1 MKLKNTFQ
9 KVFPVLVVAA
19 TIFATPTG
27 SFALETTPTVS
38 AASPADSTQDKNLVG
53 NQALAIPASEVSES
67 TDFDTAM
74 ATLSHY
80 LVYRADGQRHFDTEK
95 AKEENASHYL
105 LVAGENL
112 NRVAD
117 NNEVMIYSLETR
129 DMPGYGNWCGPG
141 HSGQV
146 PQSILSTLS
155 AKSMINAMVRE
166 DTSLAH
172 ATGSWFKEFV
182 KTGANSMESEK
193 TRWPLLLLHISIPP
207 RAIH

>member
-1 MKLKNTFQ
+1 MLNK
-9 KVFPVLVVAA
+9 
-19 TIFATPTG
+19 
-27 SFALETTPTVS
+27 ALEDQSDFINDRRPYRGQDISRRRLFEDHEQQLLRPLPDRRWSWSRWKKSKVAMNYHIRIANHWYSVPWKLMETGAAQDTV
-38 AASPADSTQDKNLVG
+38 V
-53 NQALAIPASEVSES
+53 
-67 TDFDTAM
+67 
-74 ATLSHY
+74 
-80 LVYRADGQRHFDTEK
+80 R
-95 AKEENASHYL
+95 
-105 LVAGENL
+105 
-112 NRVAD
+112 
-117 NNEVMIYSLETR
+117 
-129 DMPGYGNWCGPG
+129 
-141 HSGQV
+141 V

>member
-1 MKLKNTFQ
+1 MNYHIRIANHWYSVPWKLMETGAAQ
-9 KVFPVLVVAA
+9 DTVV
-19 TIFATPTG
+19 
-27 SFALETTPTVS
+27 
-38 AASPADSTQDKNLVG
+38 
-53 NQALAIPASEVSES
+53 
-67 TDFDTAM
+67 
-74 ATLSHY
+74 
-80 LVYRADGQRHFDTEK
+80 R
-95 AKEENASHYL
+95 
-105 LVAGENL
+105 
-112 NRVAD
+112 
-117 NNEVMIYSLETR
+117 
-129 DMPGYGNWCGPG
+129 
-141 HSGQV
+141 V